1 MTLISVIIP
10 VFNGQ
15 NTIKKT
21 IESVLNQTWKDY
33 ELIIINDGSTD
44 STEEIISSISD
55 SRIKVFNYPNAG
67 PAVTRNRGIAIAS
80 GKYIS
85 FIDADDLWTP
95 DKLEKQLQKLEE
107 NPQAKIAYSWTDY
120 IDEFDNFLYPGS
132 HITANGNVYKQ
143 LLLNNFLENG
153 SNPLIDRQVLIEAGG
168 FDESLFAA
176 EDLDLWFK
184 LAIKYEFVA
193 VPYPQILYRVSTNSL
208 SSNFERM
215 EKKSLQVMDIIDRAF
230 SLAPQSLQNLKSK
243 TISNFYLY
251 MTIKSL
257 EGRVT
262 RAKGTAALR
271 YYINTVKNN
280 ISLLKARRKLMT
292 IIWIKIIAYIFLP
305 AQLVEHLL
313 KKSPKHQNLQ

>member
-1 MTLISVIIP
+1 MAVISVIIP

-44 STEEIISSISD
+44 STEEVISNISD
-55 SRIKVFNYPNAG
+55 PRIKVFNYPNAG
-67 PAVTRNRGIAIAS
+67 PSASRNRGIAIAS

-107 NPQAKIAYSWTDY
+107 NPQAKIAYSWTNY

-132 HITANGNVYKQ
+132 HITANGNVYEK
-143 LLLNNFLENG
+143 LLLTNFIENG
-153 SNPLIDRQVLIEAGG
+153 SNPLIDRQALIEIGG
-168 FDESLFAA
+168 FDKSLFAA
-176 EDLDLWFK
+176 EDLDVWFK

-193 VPYPQILYRVSTNSL
+193 VPSPQILYRVSTNSL
-208 SSNFERM
+208 SSNLARM
-215 EKKSLQVMDIIDRAF
+215 EKQSLEVIDRAF
-230 SLAPQSLQNLKSK
+230 GRAPESLQNLKPKSVSK
-243 TISNFYLY
+243 LYLY
-251 MTIKSL
+251 LTIKSL

-262 RAKGTAALR
+262 REKGTAALR
-271 YYINTVKNN
+271 YYINAVKNN
-280 ISLLKARRKLMT
+280 ISLLQTRGKLMA
-292 IIWIKIIAYIFLP
+292 IMWIKIILYIFLP
-305 AQLVEHLL
+305 TQLVEHLL
-313 KKSPKHQNLQ
+313 KKSQRTSKS

>member
-15 NTIKKT
+15 NTIQKT

-44 STEEIISSISD
+44 STEEVISNISD
-55 SRIKVFNYPNAG
+55 PRIKIFNYPNAG
-67 PAVTRNRGIAIAS
+67 PSASRNRGTAIAS

-85 FIDADDLWTP
+85 FIDSDDLWTP

-107 NPQAKIAYSWTDY
+107 NSQAKIAYSWTDY
-120 IDEFDNFLYPGS
+120 IDEFDNFLYPGC
-132 HITANGNVYKQ
+132 HITANGNVYEK
-143 LLLNNFLENG
+143 LLLTNFIENG
-153 SNPLIDRQVLIEAGG
+153 SNPLIYRQALIEIGG

-176 EDLDLWFK
+176 EDLDVWFK

-193 VPYPQILYRVSTNSL
+193 VPSPQILYRVSTNSL
-208 SSNFERM
+208 STNLTRV
-215 EKKSLQVMDIIDRAF
+215 EKQCLEVIDRAF
-230 SLAPQSLQNLKSK
+230 GRAPESLQNLKPKS
-243 TISNFYLY
+243 ISNLYLY
-251 MTIKSL
+251 LTIKSL

-262 RAKGTAALR
+262 RAKGKAAIR
-271 YYINTVKNN
+271 YYINAVKNN
-280 ISLLKARRKLMT
+280 ISLLQKRRKLMA
-292 IIWIKIIAYIFLP
+292 IMWVKIILYIFMP

-313 KKSPKHQNLQ
+313 KKSQRTSNQ